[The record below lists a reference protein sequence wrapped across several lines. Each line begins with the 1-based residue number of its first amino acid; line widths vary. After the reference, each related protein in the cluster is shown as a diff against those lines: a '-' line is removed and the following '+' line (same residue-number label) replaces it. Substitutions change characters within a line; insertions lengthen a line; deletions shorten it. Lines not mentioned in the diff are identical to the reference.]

1 MTGNLQYYL
10 IRMISRI
17 VCLLPYPLICRMGR
31 VVGYIFYRIA
41 KRQRQRGIEQAMR
54 GLELSHQEAEQIV
67 RRLFYNL
74 GQTLMEVM
82 YMPALSSEK
91 IGKYISIEGLD
102 NLRLALQSGK
112 GVVFLTAHIGNWEWM
127 GAALSHAGFPMTTIA
142 KPQPNVHFTRILNE
156 YRAMV
161 GLEVFHSG
169 TTDLVK
175 AAKALKQGK
184 VLGFLADE
192 DGGSNGVFVDFLGK
206 KASTP
211 IGPAIFA
218 KRFGATIVPAF
229 TFHRPGG
236 GHRVVIGQ
244 PFAYEKHSDPDEE
257 LYQNTARMTK
267 FIEEAIKANP
277 EDWLWFRKRWNTP
290 YKVQE

>member
-1 MTGNLQYYL
+1 M
-10 IRMISRI
+10 
-17 VCLLPYPLICRMGR
+17 PYSVICRLGR
-31 VVGYIFYRIA
+31 VLGYLFYMIA
-41 KRQRQRGIEQAMR
+41 ARQRQRGIAQAMR
-54 GLELSHQEAEQIV
+54 GLEISYQEAERAV
-67 RRLFYNL
+67 RQVFCNL

-82 YMPALSSEK
+82 YIPALTSEK
-91 IGKYISIEGLD
+91 ISKYISIEGLD

-127 GAALSHAGFPMTTIA
+127 GAALSHAGFPITTIA
-142 KPQPNVHFTRILNE
+142 KPQPNAHYTRILNE
-156 YRAMV
+156 FRAMV

-169 TTDLVK
+169 TTDIVK

-192 DGGSNGVFVDFLGK
+192 DGGANGVFVDFLGK

-218 KRFGATIVPAF
+218 KRFGAAIVPAF

-236 GHRVVIGQ
+236 GHNVVIGH
-244 PFAYEKHSDPDEE
+244 PFTYEGHNDPQQE

-267 FIEEAIKANP
+267 FIEDAIKDHP
-277 EDWLWFRKRWNTP
+277 EEWLWFRKRWNTP
-290 YKVQE
+290 YEVHE